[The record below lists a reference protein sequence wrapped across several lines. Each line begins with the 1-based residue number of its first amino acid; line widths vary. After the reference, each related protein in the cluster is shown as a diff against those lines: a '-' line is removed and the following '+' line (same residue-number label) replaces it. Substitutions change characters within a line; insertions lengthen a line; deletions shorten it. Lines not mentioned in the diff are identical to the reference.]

1 MNREALTAINKWFYF
16 SMNYPYGFI
25 EKIWGD
31 EPWLA
36 NHIKS
41 KFDHLYDV
49 YGSYGVINAL
59 YGELDTTN
67 RVKFMNWVMNNYNN
81 EIAIKFADNE

>member
-1 MNREALTAINKWFYF
+1 MNKEALTAINKWFYF
-16 SMNYPYGFI
+16 SMNYSHDFI

-36 NHIKS
+36 KHIRE
-41 KFDHLYDV
+41 KFEHLYGL

-67 RVKFMNWVMNNYNN
+67 RVKFMNWVMSNYNN
-81 EIAIKFADNE
+81 EIAINFAKYE